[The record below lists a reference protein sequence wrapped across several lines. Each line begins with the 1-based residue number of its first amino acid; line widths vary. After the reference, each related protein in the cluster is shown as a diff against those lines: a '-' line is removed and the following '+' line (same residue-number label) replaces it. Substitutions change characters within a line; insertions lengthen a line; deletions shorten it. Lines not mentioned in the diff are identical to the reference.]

1 MKQKTSIRT
10 SCSSPSTPLPGR
22 RAPDT
27 YTITD
32 NTVAIDFDAE
42 QGGFLAGFGA
52 AVQLKEGSFGGLF
65 GVETDHTK
73 LFITGFK
80 QGVIYANENYDCNI
94 RLNDDNF
101 VWSGTYSDAALGQQI
116 AAQMYESGSH
126 LTYAGGWLHEPRR
139 VQRSQDPC

>member
-1 MKQKTSIRT
+1 MFVTIDT
-10 SCSSPSTPLPGR
+10 
-22 RAPDT
+22 APWAEGADT

-80 QGVIYANENYDCNI
+80 QGVIYANETMTATS
-94 RLNDDNF
+94 
-101 VWSGTYSDAALGQQI
+101 V
-116 AAQMYESGSH
+116 
-126 LTYAGGWLHEPRR
+126 
-139 VQRSQDPC
+139 